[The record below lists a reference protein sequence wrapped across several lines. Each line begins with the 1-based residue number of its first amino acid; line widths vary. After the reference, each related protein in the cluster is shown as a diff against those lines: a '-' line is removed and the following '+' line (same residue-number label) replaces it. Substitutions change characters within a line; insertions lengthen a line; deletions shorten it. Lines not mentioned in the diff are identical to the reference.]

1 MTNNSNNTG
10 VLLLSIIVL
19 GITGYAFMFFGSE
32 MEQTNMSSSFGA
44 LSKPKSINLLSVNSA
59 SELKSNEFRSDLSS
73 VKMPISKRNAANA
86 AQSGSS
92 TNLDLIPTNAIQSG
106 VQSLN
111 NSSAIASTS
120 SKVSYSS
127 NGSQPISIGTTNY
140 NTNSQNV
147 SKVNIV
153 GLIQP
158 DTRTTTPSG
167 KTANSSTSSS
177 SSNNRQKMGGAGGPS
192 EPGGGSLPVG
202 NGVWILLSLLGIYTG
217 RKLIF

>member
-10 VLLLSIIVL
+10 VLLLLIIVL

-32 MEQTNMSSSFGA
+32 MEQKNMSASFGA
-44 LSKPKSINLLSVNSA
+44 LSKKKSINLLSVNSA
-59 SELKSNEFRSDLSS
+59 AELKGNEFRSDLSS
-73 VKMPISKRNAANA
+73 VKMPISKPNAANA

-92 TNLDLIPTNAIQSG
+92 TNVDLIPTNAMQSG
-106 VQSLN
+106 VQSMN

-120 SKVSYSS
+120 SKVNYGSS
-127 NGSQPISIGTTNY
+127 GSQPISIATTNY
-140 NTNSQNV
+140 NANAQNI
-147 SKVNIV
+147 SKVNIG

-167 KTANSSTSSS
+167 KTANSNTSSS
-177 SSNNRQKMGGAGGPS
+177 SSNGRKKSGGSGGPS

-202 NGVWILLSLLGIYTG
+202 NGVWILLSMLGVYTG